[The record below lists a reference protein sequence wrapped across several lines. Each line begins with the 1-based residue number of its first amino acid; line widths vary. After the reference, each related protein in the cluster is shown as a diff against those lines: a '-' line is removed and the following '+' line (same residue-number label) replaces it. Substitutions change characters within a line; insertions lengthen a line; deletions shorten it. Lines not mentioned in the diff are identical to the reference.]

1 MTDIPKDRNGVE
13 MYEKVLGQ
21 PEPADRP
28 LTGIRE
34 PSINHLFAKVW
45 TREGLSI
52 RDRRLITIALLAAQ
66 GRRDQ
71 LRSHLRGAR
80 IGGERPGGATRRAR
94 GRRHRDAPGDGLCME
109 RVFRCARRH
118 DVPGRQGRGG
128 NPLPRVGRRRV
139 RLLQCNAERPRQL
152 PRVVLPAVAP
162 LNRRALGDAGSEAI
176 RPVASPPDFAPVRR

>member
-1 MTDIPKDRNGVE
+1 MTDSHKDPAGVE

-52 RDRRLITIALLAAQ
+52 RDRRLITLALLAAQ
-66 GRRDQ
+66 GRPDQ

-80 IGGERPGGATRRAR
+80 LGEDKLTEEEILEVMIHTAHYAGWAAGASGQSAALAVFEELEKTRN
-94 GRRHRDAPGDGLCME
+94 DA
-109 RVFRCARRH
+109 
-118 DVPGRQGRGG
+118 
-128 NPLPRVGRRRV
+128 
-139 RLLQCNAERPRQL
+139 
-152 PRVVLPAVAP
+152 
-162 LNRRALGDAGSEAI
+162 
-176 RPVASPPDFAPVRR
+176 